1 MRTKSRK
8 FTRAI
13 GTALVFAIIT
23 PAAAAGLVQGVSAAT
38 VAVSQEAGATVDAST
53 PDAAGTTN
61 AAVVKSAEP
70 AATGAPRTLSKLVRL
85 EPKDDARAKTNGL

>member
-8 FTRAI
+8 FIRAI

-38 VAVSQEAGATVDAST
+38 VAVSQETGGTVDT
-53 PDAAGTTN
+53 PAPAANTAIATP
-61 AAVVKSAEP
+61 AEP
-70 AATGAPRTLSKLVRL
+70 AATGAPRTLSNLVRL
-85 EPKDDARAKTNGL
+85 EPKTDAKAKTSGL